1 MTSSDEMSYSNVN
14 LTKLCDDLK
23 AKLYHSG
30 SPSSGGGG
38 DGGGGVTFD
47 TGNLTS
53 FEVVTC
59 FDGGDTDP
67 SMLDDVSG
75 DVVVDLSSFDTQQL
89 VARIYVPILFGFT
102 LLVGIVGN
110 GLVVFVIAKQCSFK
124 VGTRNVIL
132 HL

>member
-38 DGGGGVTFD
+38 GATFD
-47 TGNLTS
+47 TPGNLTS

-67 SMLDDVSG
+67 SMLDDISG
-75 DVVVDLSSFDTQQL
+75 DVAVDLSSFDTQQL